1 MTWSLKCLSEYRLE
15 DLMNFLDVRRQRS
28 FPMCSFLDAG
38 LTHPVL
44 SLTYFILFTS
54 LVPIHAYSR
63 NHASLSCRVQV
74 IQIR

>member
-15 DLMNFLDVRRQRS
+15 DLNLLDVRRQRS
-28 FPMCSFLDAG
+28 FPTRSFLDAG

-44 SLTYFILFTS
+44 SPTYFIFFTS

-63 NHASLSCRVQV
+63 NHAPVSCRVQV